1 MDDEKLIALVETRNE
16 LFDKSSPYY
25 KLQSRKDA
33 LWNEI
38 GRELNA
44 SGEMCR
50 RRWLTLRCRYGR
62 EVRKA
67 NAPSGSGMEF
77 KSQWH
82 LLEAM
87 KFLKTHIVPRPVR
100 CSQIICET
108 AVGDQGELQSPAEET
123 QLQTQGHAHE
133 SEVPSPLWPLSPLSP
148 ITISLPSPSPPFP
161 VAQRVVEKP
170 SPTSST
176 STSLPSP
183 PCSTQ
188 VATKKGRK
196 RESSVSSTS
205 EVEQKMIE
213 AIELCKNKWSS
224 TQPTQQTQQ
233 QQSANPAVQ
242 SFCNLMVSIL
252 NKMDE
257 EKQARAIEKM
267 LQTAF
272 EVQREA

>member
-1 MDDEKLIALVETRNE
+1 MDDEKLVALVETRNE
-16 LFDKSSPYY
+16 LFNKSSPYY

-50 RRWLTLRCRYGR
+50 RRWLTLQDRYGR

-67 NAPSGSGMEF
+67 NAPSDSGKE
-77 KSQWH
+77 SQRQWH

-87 KFLKTHIVPRPVR
+87 KFLKPHIVPRQVTF
-100 CSQIICET
+100 SQNICET
-108 AVGDQGELQSPAEET
+108 AVTDQGQLQSPAEET
-123 QLQTQGHAHE
+123 QLQPQGHAHE
-133 SEVPSPLWPLSPLSP
+133 VEVPSPLWPLSPLSP

-161 VAQRVVEKP
+161 VEKSEP

-183 PCSTQ
+183 PFSTQ
-188 VATKKGRK
+188 VATRKGRK
-196 RESSVSSTS
+196 RGSSMSSTS
-205 EVEQKMIE
+205 EVDQKMIE

-267 LQTAF
+267 LQAAF
-272 EVQREA
+272 EVQRE

>member
-1 MDDEKLIALVETRNE
+1 MDDEKLIALVQTKNE
-16 LFDKSSPYY
+16 LFNKSSPYY
-25 KLQSRKDA
+25 KLQSRKYA
-33 LWNEI
+33 LWKEI

-44 SGEMCR
+44 SGQMCR

-161 VAQRVVEKP
+161 VAQSVVEKR
-170 SPTSST
+170 
-176 STSLPSP
+176 
-183 PCSTQ
+183 STQ

-196 RESSVSSTS
+196 RGSSVSSTS

-213 AIELCKNKWSS
+213 AIELYKNRWSS
-224 TQPTQQTQQ
+224 TQPTQQTEQ

-272 EVQREA
+272 EVQRES